1 MNACYT
7 RGIFQVTMLRKHSL
21 DEAETLYDHL
31 TSGGIVNDG
40 DIFKNATNQQ
50 QEHQQC
56 KTRPINNPSNAE
68 PF

>member
-1 MNACYT
+1 
-7 RGIFQVTMLRKHSL
+7 MLRKHSL